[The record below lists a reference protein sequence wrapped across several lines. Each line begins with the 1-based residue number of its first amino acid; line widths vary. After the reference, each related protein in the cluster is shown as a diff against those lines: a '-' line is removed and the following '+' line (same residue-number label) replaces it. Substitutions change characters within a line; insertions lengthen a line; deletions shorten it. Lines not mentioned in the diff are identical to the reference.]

1 MRRHRLVIDPAKP
14 EQCEK
19 STPPTH
25 EIIREIHR
33 QIICDT
39 TLDEWLHVYRR
50 NQLDFVPELLG
61 LSAPM
66 VSAPAGLHCHHA
78 GRLRGE
84 KIEHFP
90 AAQLFAEC
98 DGSVCPRTMH
108 LEAVLRQID
117 PDDASLIHGCLFLS
131 RGIDAIA
138 TLARFDAVGRGRP
151 IHRVW
156 TSMDAPGDASSSLI
170 GSVHAVR
177 CCRLFGLLVRPVGR
191 RWPVWRYAERVQIVY
206 GRPR

>member
-1 MRRHRLVIDPAKP
+1 MSRPLWCDHAKLRQMAPQRVDRLRPLAYQKIART
-14 EQCEK
+14 EQHP
-19 STPPTH
+19 SGLLLFRLHGH
-25 EIIREIHR
+25 EAHGRALCCLGGRLRVGHIVLL
-33 QIICDT
+33 

-117 PDDASLIHGCLFLS
+117 PDDASLIHGCLFPFS
-131 RGIDAIA
+131 W
-138 TLARFDAVGRGRP
+138 
-151 IHRVW
+151 H
-156 TSMDAPGDASSSLI
+156 
-170 GSVHAVR
+170 
-177 CCRLFGLLVRPVGR
+177 
-191 RWPVWRYAERVQIVY
+191 
-206 GRPR
+206 